1 MEILFKAHSGLRW
14 LVLLVAVISIV
25 AFLLTWLRQSRD
37 SPADRKL
44 MAAFTGIL
52 DLQTLLG
59 IILLLWSGLGA
70 GTGFPRYRLEH
81 AFTMLLAVVLAHL
94 SAKWKNASAALRA
107 RNYLFI
113 VLGCLLLVYLG
124 VQRLPQGWHAG

>member
-14 LVLLVAVISIV
+14 LVLLVAIISIV

-70 GTGFPRYRLEH
+70 GAGFPR
-81 AFTMLLAVVLAHL
+81 
-94 SAKWKNASAALRA
+94 
-107 RNYLFI
+107 
-113 VLGCLLLVYLG
+113 
-124 VQRLPQGWHAG
+124 